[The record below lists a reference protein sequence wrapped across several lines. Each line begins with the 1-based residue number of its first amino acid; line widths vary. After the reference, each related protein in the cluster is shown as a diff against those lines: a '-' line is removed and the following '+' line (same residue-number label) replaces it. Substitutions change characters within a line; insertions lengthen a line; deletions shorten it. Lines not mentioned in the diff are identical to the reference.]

1 MMKNSKKKGLLIYR
15 MPSVESLQHR
25 VLSVEKIENPP
36 KVVQIIFHTTRRNPS
51 VKPGTCPRALKDP
64 TSLKAR
70 GEHFVR
76 ISSLPKTLREQVKQ
90 FLVKPP
96 KKWNVCME
104 TYEKREERVYRRFCN
119 EEAARQAGKR

>member
-70 GEHFVR
+70 GGA
-76 ISSLPKTLREQVKQ
+76 LRAHLQ
-90 FLVKPP
+90 PP
-96 KKWNVCME
+96 KDP
-104 TYEKREERVYRRFCN
+104 
-119 EEAARQAGKR
+119 QGAGKAVLGKTTKEVERMYGNL